1 MARIIPL
8 EDTLA
13 VAPQITADDVAEIAA
28 AGYTVILCNRP
39 DGEEFGQPEA
49 AEIAAAAKAA
59 GLAFHHS
66 PIDMRGIG
74 PHHLQDL
81 ENLGE
86 GGARVLAYCRTGTR
100 CATLWALHRAASLAP
115 DTVLETAAR
124 AGYQLGGLR
133 PMLEARHGEG
143 AAG

>member
-13 VAPQITADDVAEIAA
+13 VAPQITADDVAEIAQ

-49 AEIAAAAKAA
+49 AEIAAAAEAA
-59 GLAFHHS
+59 GLAFYHS

-74 PHHLQDL
+74 AHHLEDL
-81 ENLGE
+81 ESLRTD
-86 GGARVLAYCRTGTR
+86 GARVFAYCRTGTR
-100 CATLWALHRAASLAP
+100 CAMLWAIHSAASTPSDA
-115 DTVLETAAR
+115 VLETAAR
-124 AGYQLGGLR
+124 AGYELGGLR